1 MRDIGKMA
9 KQIQK
14 LQADLGRLQEELKT
28 TRVESTSGGGVVR
41 AIANGH
47 GELQEIVID
56 PTVIDPNDVGML
68 QDLIV
73 AAVNEVQRTAKQAA
87 EARIKTLTGGM
98 QLPPGLM

>member
-68 QDLIV
+68 EDLIV

-87 EARIKTLTGGM
+87 ETRIKALTGGM